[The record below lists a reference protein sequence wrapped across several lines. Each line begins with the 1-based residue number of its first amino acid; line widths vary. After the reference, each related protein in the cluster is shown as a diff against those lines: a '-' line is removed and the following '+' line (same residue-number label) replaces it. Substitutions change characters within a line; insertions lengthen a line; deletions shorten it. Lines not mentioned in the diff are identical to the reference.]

1 MSDRT
6 TIKNALKDIPG
17 LGSISGTWPTA
28 KSKFPA
34 IVVGLVSRKNTD
46 RRDDQAYLVES
57 EYYVRIF
64 AYDSDVVDDLFD
76 AVKTRMEAIG
86 WELTYSFEQNVE
98 GALQMICRYSKT
110 SPIV

>member
-1 MSDRT
+1 MSDRK

-17 LGSISGTWPTA
+17 LGSISGSWPTA

-34 IVVGLVSRKNTD
+34 IVIGLASRQNTD
-46 RRDDQAYLVES
+46 RRDDQAYMVEI

-64 AYDSDVVDDLFD
+64 AYDADTVDDLFD

-86 WELTYSFEQNVE
+86 WELTYSFEQNAE
-98 GALQMICRYSKT
+98 GALQMITRYTKT
-110 SPIV
+110 TTI